1 MVFLLCRV
9 IHLLEIINAD
19 ISRMN
24 SATTAVKQ
32 TLTVKEILYYF
43 LVGLAIAA
51 VIAAIIYGIYTAIR
65 RFNYN
70 KSHIS
75 TPENNARIT
84 AEQINK
90 YEGLYLADS
99 KLPAYQVAAN
109 GLKASSLT
117 IPPLKEDELALIN
130 YSMITADNAGYI
142 GPLENG
148 VFAEEDAVR
157 IAYRAGARAFILRVD
172 YMDSSSTKDPV
183 LIVRNKN
190 GDKISNNVGSIRR
203 VAQAIAAGMPRGAAA
218 EPVFVILFFQRLPN
232 KNTHSKE
239 SLNFMGKVAEALE
252 PLKDRLLGLTS
263 DGDFR
268 RQAQQDTMFLKP
280 RAEFDGKFIVMTN
293 IDTSGFRVTD
303 GTRAVKAGADLDLYT
318 HARLFCDTTTGLG
331 MTVAP
336 ENSKT
341 QGAFAETINYFINIP
356 EERMATTVAKTK
368 VQWTIALDASTGPA
382 LKPETLKTLLDKL
395 GVCSVPINIFD
406 ENTAAIKEGAFS
418 KAYYGLVSYR
428 PKVPEVRF
436 VIPKPVALAIPNK
449 QLDARGGYL
458 PVPKA

>member
-1 MVFLLCRV
+1 
-9 IHLLEIINAD
+9 
-19 ISRMN
+19 MN
-24 SATTAVKQ
+24 SAAAAATVKQ

-51 VIAAIIYGIYTAIR
+51 VIAAIVYGIYAVIR

-70 KSHIS
+70 KAHID

-84 AEQINK
+84 AEQIET
-90 YEGLYLADS
+90 YEALYLADS

-109 GLKASSLT
+109 GLKTPSLT

-157 IAYRAGARAFILRVD
+157 IALRAGARAFVLRID
-172 YMDSSSTKDPV
+172 YLETGPADPV

-190 GDKISNNVGSIRR
+190 GDKISNNVGSIRK
-203 VAQAIAAGMPRGAAA
+203 VAAAIAAGAPRGSTA
-218 EPVFVILFFQRLPN
+218 EPIFVILFFQRLPN
-232 KNTHSKE
+232 KNMHSKE
-239 SLNFMGKVAEALE
+239 LLAFMSKVAEALA
-252 PLKDRLLGLTS
+252 PLKDRHLGLTS

-293 IDTSGFRVTD
+293 VDTSGFRDPT
-303 GTRAVKAGADLDLYT
+303 GTKAVAAQADLDLWT

-336 ENSKT
+336 EGAKT
-341 QGAFAETINYFINIP
+341 QGAFAETINYFTNIP
-356 EERMATTVAKTK
+356 EERLATTVAKTK
-368 VQWTIALDASTGPA
+368 VQWTMALDASTGPA
-382 LKPETLKTLLDKL
+382 LQPVTLKTLLDKF
-395 GVCSVPINIFD
+395 GVCSIPINIFD
-406 ENTAAIKEGAFS
+406 ADINAM
-418 KAYYGLVSYR
+418 KAGVFAKDFYGQVSFR
-428 PKVPEVRF
+428 PKVPDVRF

-449 QLDARGGYL
+449 ELDARGGYL
-458 PVPKA
+458 PVPKV